1 MARSTKSSAA
11 IHIDNVSLRY
21 RLATQ
26 RVGSIKEYFIH
37 LLRGSLTYEELW
49 ALKDISLTVEPGETV
64 GVVGPNGAGKTT
76 LAKVIAGVL
85 KPTRGKRRVR
95 GVIAPLLELGTGF
108 DMELTGYENIYLNA
122 LLLGRRKREV
132 TAALDSIIAF
142 SGLEQFIHTP
152 IRNYSSGMVARLG
165 FSIATAWIPDVLIL
179 DEVLAVGDV
188 RFLDRCHDRLAT
200 FRKAG
205 TTLLLVS
212 HSSKTVLDYCDRCI
226 WIEHGVLKADG
237 AAAEVLDSYQ
247 QAMHVSGPVPDPA
260 AELDPKTLAKALAE
274 SDSEELAEPVAEP
287 AVVGAGDG

>member
-1 MARSTKSSAA
+1 MARSKTGPA
-11 IHIDNVSLRY
+11 IHLDDVSLRY
-21 RLATQ
+21 RLAKQ

-37 LLRGSLTYEELW
+37 FLRGSLVYEELW
-49 ALKDISLTVEPGETV
+49 ALRDVDLKIETGETV

-85 KPTRGKRRVR
+85 VPTRGKRRVR

-122 LLLGRRKREV
+122 LLLGRRKREI
-132 TAALDSIIAF
+132 TAELDSIIDF

-188 RFLDRCHDRLAT
+188 RFLDRCHARLDT
-200 FRKAG
+200 FRDSG

-212 HSSKTVLDYCDRCI
+212 HSPVTVLDYCKRCL
-226 WIEHGVLKADG
+226 WLERGVMKADG
-237 AAAEVLDSYQ
+237 DAAEVLERYQ
-247 QAMHVSGPVPDPA
+247 EAMHTGQPAPEAVPEPSLQAAPEPA
-260 AELDPKTLAKALAE
+260 P
-274 SDSEELAEPVAEP
+274 EPVAV
-287 AVVGAGDG
+287 AAGDD

>member
-1 MARSTKSSAA
+1 MARSKTGPA
-11 IHIDNVSLRY
+11 IHLDNVSLRY

-37 LLRGSLTYEELW
+37 LLRGSLTYKELW
-49 ALKDISLTVEPGETV
+49 ALRDVSLTIDSGETV

-85 KPTRGKRRVR
+85 KPTRGRRRVR

-122 LLLGRRKREV
+122 LLLGRRKREI
-132 TAALDSIIAF
+132 TAELDSIIAF

-188 RFLDRCHDRLAT
+188 RFLDRCHAKIDT
-200 FRKAG
+200 FRDAG

-212 HSSKTVLDYCDRCI
+212 HSHKTVLDYCQRCV
-226 WIEHGVLKADG
+226 WLERGVMKADG
-237 AAAEVLDSYQ
+237 AAAEVLERYEE
-247 QAMHVSGPVPDPA
+247 AMHVNQPVRDPA
-260 AELDPKTLAKALAE
+260 ADPV
-274 SDSEELAEPVAEP
+274 AEPVAEP
-287 AVVGAGDG
+287 VAVVAGD